1 MAPYAISEEG
11 IWIATKGYTTNSNL
25 TVIFLY
31 TEISEKSVFYGVTW
45 DTPKLICICSNTAFS
60 ILESSHRLA
69 IFTFHIVHIR
79 SIVYY
84 IVYMVDNN

>member
-11 IWIATKGYTTNSNL
+11 IWIATKGYTKKNSNL
-25 TVIFLY
+25 TVI
-31 TEISEKSVFYGVTW
+31 TEKSAFYGVTW

-69 IFTFHIVHIR
+69 TFTFHIVHI
-79 SIVYY
+79 SS